1 MNPSPFEWRTGQPS
15 VFAPLQSAATVARKA
30 SEHNARKIAAGN
42 FNEPLVAKK
51 STRKPEMPKQR
62 LPRSGKTKPL
72 IERLDFDEVREYRL
86 LGKSWADVAERFGCS
101 KKAINYQSIARFPE
115 LRGTMGKTPGAK
127 PTPLPLDVAVA
138 AMKDGG
144 TLRGVAQ
151 AMGIPHSSLRNRLLK
166 WPGGLEVLALA
177 KARAEAMN
185 QAAAKAASER
195 ARMVVGMLG

>member
-1 MNPSPFEWRTGQPS
+1 MNPSPFNWQTGQPS

-101 KKAINYQSIARFPE
+101 KKAISYQSIARFPE

-185 QAAAKAASER
+185 QAVAKAAIER
-195 ARMVVGMLG
+195 AWLMVGRAA

>member
-1 MNPSPFEWRTGQPS
+1 MNPSPFNWRTGQPS

-151 AMGIPHSSLRNRLLK
+151 ATGIPHSSLRNRLLK

>member
-15 VFAPLQSAATVARKA
+15 VFAPLQSAATIARKA

-72 IERLDFDEVREYRL
+72 IERIDFEEVREYRL
-86 LGKSWADVAERFGCS
+86 SGKSWADVAERFGCS

-166 WPGGLEVLALA
+166 WPGGLEVLAMA

-185 QAAAKAASER
+185 QAVAKAAIER
-195 ARMVVGMLG
+195 ARLMVGRAA

>member
-1 MNPSPFEWRTGQPS
+1 MNPSPFNWRTGQPS

>member
-42 FNEPLVAKK
+42 FNAPTPAKQK
-51 STRKPEMPKQR
+51 AKP
-62 LPRSGKTKPL
+62 PREKVERMGKTKPL

>member
-1 MNPSPFEWRTGQPS
+1 MNPSPFNWQTGQPS
-15 VFAPLQSAATVARKA
+15 VFAPLQSAATIARKA

-42 FNEPLVAKK
+42 VNEPTPAKK
-51 STRKPEMPKQR
+51 KAKP
-62 LPRSGKTKPL
+62 PREKVERMGCTKPL
-72 IERLDFDEVREYRL
+72 AERIDFEEVREYRL

-101 KKAINYQSIARFPE
+101 KKAINYQSISRFPE

-127 PTPLPLDVAVA
+127 PTPLPHDVAVA
-138 AMKDGG
+138 AMRDGG

-185 QAAAKAASER
+185 QAVAKAAIER
-195 ARMVVGMLG
+195 ARLMVGRAG

>member
-1 MNPSPFEWRTGQPS
+1 VNPSPFEWRTGQPS

-101 KKAINYQSIARFPE
+101 KKAINYQSIALFPE

>member
-1 MNPSPFEWRTGQPS
+1 MNPSPFNWQTGQPS